1 MRKAETILA
10 IIRERGQKRQPLERV
25 YRLLYNPNLYLRAYA
40 RLYPNKGAMTAG
52 VTDETVDGMSLDKI
66 NQIIDDLRDER
77 YQWTPV
83 RRVYI
88 PKSNGRRRALGI
100 PTWSDKLLQEVIRSI
115 LEAYY
120 EPQFSKHSHGFRPK
134 RGCHT
139 ALREVQKT
147 WKGTKWFIEGDISNY
162 FDSIDHNK
170 LIEILKKHIHDGRLI
185 ELIRQLLR
193 AGYMENW
200 KYGRTH
206 SGTPQGGIISPL
218 LANIYLNEF
227 DQWVTSTLIPAYTK
241 GQVRKRNPESRKIEH
256 KLRRLRQKGQ
266 GGKEAKEL
274 LKARRQI
281 PSKDPNDQG
290 YRRLK
295 YVRYADDTLFGFAG
309 PHHEAKE
316 IKRLIAEWVYEELK
330 LTLSDE
336 KTLIT
341 HATTQKARFLGY
353 DIYVQRAN
361 HKLDKLG
368 RRATNGVIGLS
379 VPRSVIESKSRLY
392 MRNGKSHHRYE
403 YINNSD
409 YDIVVA
415 YQQKYRGLV
424 QYYKLAS
431 NLWRLGKVYW
441 MMKQS
446 LLKTLANKHKTTV
459 NAMFKKLADTHQLA
473 DGKILKCLTVRV
485 EREGKKPLIARFG
498 GIPLTREKD
507 AIVQDRKPPSL
518 VGGRSELIQRL
529 LAEKCELC
537 GATENIE
544 VHHIR
549 ALKDLNQPGRK
560 KKPAWAEIM
569 AARNRKTMI
578 VCRECH
584 VKITYGKPLEN
595 HKSSE

>member
-10 IIRERGQKRQPLERV
+10 IIRERGRKGLPLERV
-25 YRLLYNPNLYLRAYA
+25 YRLLYNPDLYLRAYA
-40 RLYPNKGAMTAG
+40 RLYSNQGAMTAG

-66 NQIIDDLRDER
+66 NQIIDDLRHER

-88 PKSNGRRRALGI
+88 PKANGSKRALGI
-100 PTWSDKLLQEVIRSI
+100 PTWSDKLLQEVLRSI

-139 ALREVQKT
+139 ALREIQKT
-147 WKGTKWFIEGDISNY
+147 WKGTKWFIEGDISKC

-170 LIEILKKHIHDGRLI
+170 LIEILEKRIHDGRLI
-185 ELIRQLLR
+185 ELIRRLLK

-200 KYGRTH
+200 KYRQTH

-241 GQVRKRNPESRKIEH
+241 GKVRKRNPESRRIEH

-281 PSKDPNDQG
+281 PAKDPQDQG

-309 PHHEAKE
+309 PYYEAKE
-316 IKRLIAEWVYEELK
+316 IKRQIAEWVGKELK
-330 LTLSDE
+330 LTFSDE

-353 DIYVQRAN
+353 DIYVQKAD
-361 HKLDKLG
+361 HKLDRLG
-368 RRATNGVIGLS
+368 RRATNGVIGLG
-379 VPRSVIESKSRLY
+379 VPRSVIESKSREY

-415 YQQKYRGLV
+415 YQLKYRGLV

-431 NLWRLGKVYW
+431 NLWRLGKVHW
-441 MMKQS
+441 IMRES

-459 NAMFKKLADTHQLA
+459 NAMAKKLSDTHQLP
-473 DGKILKCLTVRV
+473 DGKTLKCLTVRV

-498 GIPLTREKD
+498 GISLTRQKD
-507 AIVQDRKPPSL
+507 AVIQDRKPPSWIS
-518 VGGRSELIQRL
+518 GRSELIQRL

-549 ALKDLNQPGRK
+549 ALKDLNKPGRK

-569 AARNRKTMI
+569 AARKRKTMI

-595 HKSSE
+595 RKSSE